1 MAPRFLPCPQPARW
15 LGALLLAGL
24 SAACVAAP
32 EPQGDTVAG
41 RALFVQRCA
50 TCHGDKADGQ
60 SKLAQ
65 LLNPKPANLLVS
77 QLDSAARNRIVR
89 NGGAAVGR
97 SPVMPNWGAELT
109 ETELRNVI
117 AYVAS
122 IAPPHAGDAQAAA
135 GTGSARP

>member
-1 MAPRFLPCPQPARW
+1 MVLRPVSCSPPVRW

-24 SAACVAAP
+24 NAACIAAP
-32 EPQGDTVAG
+32 EPQGDTVVG

-50 TCHGDKADGQ
+50 NCHGDKADGQ
-60 SKLAQ
+60 SKLAS

-109 ETELRNVI
+109 EAELRNVI

-122 IAPPHAGDAQAAA
+122 IAPGAR
-135 GTGSARP
+135 SARP

>member
-1 MAPRFLPCPQPARW
+1 MASRSAPCPPPARW

-24 SAACVAAP
+24 NTACVAAP
-32 EPQGDTVAG
+32 DPQGDTVAG
-41 RALFVQRCA
+41 RALFMQRCA

-97 SPVMPNWGAELT
+97 SPVMPNWGAELS
-109 ETELRNVI
+109 EAELRNVI

-122 IAPPHAGDAQAAA
+122 IAPPHAGDAPQVA
-135 GTGSARP
+135 GTGSAKP

>member
-1 MAPRFLPCPQPARW
+1 MVAQLVPCSASTRW
-15 LGALLLAGL
+15 LGALLLAGFN
-24 SAACVAAP
+24 AACVAAP
-32 EPQGDTVAG
+32 EPQGDVALG

-122 IAPPHAGDAQAAA
+122 IAPPHVGDASQVPS
-135 GTGSARP
+135 TGSARP

>member
-1 MAPRFLPCPQPARW
+1 MALQSVPCAPPARW
-15 LGALLLAGL
+15 LGALVLAGL
-24 SAACVAAP
+24 SATAIAAP
-32 EPQGDTVAG
+32 EAQGDSVQG
-41 RALFVQRCA
+41 RALFLQRCA
-50 TCHGDKADGQ
+50 TCHGEKADGQ

-65 LLNPKPANLLVS
+65 LINPRPANLLVS

-97 SPVMPNWGAELT
+97 SPVMPNWSLELT

-122 IAPPHAGDAQAAA
+122 IAPPHAGDASNAPVI
-135 GTGSARP
+135 GSAKP

>member
-1 MAPRFLPCPQPARW
+1 MAARFTLRPLPSFP
-15 LGALLLAGL
+15 LGAVLLAAL
-24 SAACVAAP
+24 CTSAVAAP
-32 EPQGDTVAG
+32 ESSGNVAAG

-50 TCHGDKADGQ
+50 TCHGENADGQ

-65 LLNPKPANLLVS
+65 MLNPKPANLLVS

-109 ETELRNVI
+109 ETELRDVI

-122 IAPPHAGDAQAAA
+122 IAPSQVPSPVGAQ
-135 GTGSARP
+135 P

>member
-1 MAPRFLPCPQPARW
+1 MALRSDPGPPPARW

-24 SAACVAAP
+24 SAAVVAAP
-32 EPQGDTVAG
+32 ESQGDAAEG
-41 RALFVQRCA
+41 RKLFVQRCA
-50 TCHGDKADGQ
+50 TCHGEKADGQ

-65 LLNPKPANLLVS
+65 LLNPRPANLLVS

-97 SPVMPNWGAELT
+97 SAAMPNWSAELT

-122 IAPPHAGDAQAAA
+122 IAPPHAGDAPKVP
-135 GTGSARP
+135 GTGSAKP

>member
-1 MAPRFLPCPQPARW
+1 MATRPAPCLPPIHW

-24 SAACVAAP
+24 NAACVAAP
-32 EPQGDTVAG
+32 EPQGDAASG

-50 TCHGDKADGQ
+50 ACHGDKADGQ

-65 LLNPKPANLLVS
+65 LLNPTPANLLVS

-122 IAPPHAGDAQAAA
+122 IAPPHVGDAAAVPSN
-135 GTGSARP
+135 GSVKP